1 MDIPGISV
9 IIEDILFY
17 FQESRNRH
25 IENWA
30 TISTYVQQ
38 RNDPY
43 KIWPTLQKELRSLSN
58 KPRFVVDELRGLSG
72 VCYQTQ
78 DWVFS
83 LYDSPNCPANIKKIV
98 KGISIYL
105 NGYEWQTARRYNL
118 SKMRDVLELLLAICL
133 LRKRDPL
140 LLDCNDSETKQM
152 VKQLKLINEELRDI
166 RANKETTGTLMPRIK
181 GIEVPAALNK
191 VTPLIYALIQ
201 TLSGGRSVNLI
212 GYSDD

>member
-1 MDIPGISV
+1 
-9 IIEDILFY
+9 
-17 FQESRNRH
+17 
-25 IENWA
+25 
-30 TISTYVQQ
+30 
-38 RNDPY
+38 
-43 KIWPTLQKELRSLSN
+43 
-58 KPRFVVDELRGLSG
+58 
-72 VCYQTQ
+72 
-78 DWVFS
+78 
-83 LYDSPNCPANIKKIV
+83 
-98 KGISIYL
+98 
-105 NGYEWQTARRYNL
+105 
-118 SKMRDVLELLLAICL
+118 MRDVLELLLAICL